1 MYEVEITDS
10 QEFVSLEEAFLREV
24 VSRTLA
30 CEQVSAARISI
41 AVVDNAAI
49 RDLNRRFL
57 DHDFATD
64 VLSFPFECDD
74 PAEPGETLS
83 RGSGKRLEGEVVV
96 SSEMA
101 CHKAAEFYW
110 RPQDEL
116 VLYLVHGLLHLVGYD
131 DSTDSERS
139 LMRSRERAILQFW
152 QLTPRY
158 ASGLEDQT
166 PCERP
171 SPADGMAGADS

>member
-10 QEFVSLEEAFLREV
+10 QEFVALEAAFLREV

-30 CEQVSAARISI
+30 CEQVRAARISV
-41 AVVDNAAI
+41 AVVDNAVI
-49 RDLNRRFL
+49 RDLNRKYL

-64 VLSFPFECDD
+64 VLSFPFDCDD
-74 PAEPGETLS
+74 PSEPTGSLG

-101 CHKAAEFYW
+101 SQKAADFHW

-131 DSTDSERS
+131 DSTDAEQS
-139 LMRSRERAILQFW
+139 LMRSRERAILQLW
-152 QLTPRY
+152 QLAPRY
-158 ASGLEDQT
+158 ASSEEDQT